1 MPSRK
6 PKITAQSTTYR
17 IWSNP
22 DLDVTISHKST
33 KGGNATITISL
44 ASENGSLGTKHWMT
58 NKPFS
63 AFTQV
68 IAGVKTTKGQVKKE
82 PLNERKGFEE
92 LVENYAQNPEAL
104 FSFIVEHM
112 PGQNDEAIAAIQK
125 ATGIKNLN
133 AAVALELVQLV
144 KQKAPELMKQKKEA
158 EAAEAA

>member
-6 PKITAQSTTYR
+6 PKITVQSTTYR

>member
-1 MPSRK
+1 MPIRK
-6 PKITAQSTTYR
+6 PKITEQAVSYQ

-22 DLDVTISHKST
+22 DLEAKISHKAT
-33 KGGNATITISL
+33 RGGNATITISL
-44 ASENGSLGTKHWMT
+44 SSENGSLGTKHWMT

-68 IAGVKTTKGQVKKE
+68 IAGVRTTKGEVKKA
-82 PLNERKGFEE
+82 PINELKGFKE
-92 LVENYAQNPEAL
+92 LVENYAQNPKAL

-158 EAAEAA
+158 EADESA